1 MLIKRNV
8 KVKMIM
14 TAKTRNDLEKEFLGE
29 IQQIRMELEQ
39 LEFQSKKLIA
49 EAKRKNL
56 DSKQMQ
62 IKIKNEQ
69 DKRLARLEQMEIRV
83 KEILKVP
90 DGAELGYSNVDSF
103 VEVRIG
109 DKWDSLVES
118 TEIILKDG
126 IVIEIREQ

>member
-8 KVKMIM
+8 KVKIIM
-14 TAKTRNDLEKEFLGE
+14 TTKTRNDFEKEFLGE

-39 LEFQSKKLIA
+39 LEFQSKKLIV

-56 DSKQMQ
+56 DSKQMH
-62 IKIKNEQ
+62 IKIKHEQ

-90 DGAELGYSNVDSF
+90 DGAELGYSTVDSF
-103 VEVRIG
+103 VEVKIG
-109 DKWDSLVES
+109 DRWDSLVES

-126 IVIEIREQ
+126 IVVEIREQ